1 MAKTTKYTAEVSEG
15 RDELL
20 DGKTIA
26 RLRTIAVK
34 NQRGETVRELKAAD
48 NDEDV
53 RAKLRAAG
61 YTHKDWA
68 GGTTPA
74 TLERGRN
81 PLVAGCLWPLVA
93 VMALLAWAIFS
104 AFSNASPDE
113 PEEWDAK
120 IACQTLVKEKL
131 RAPSTAKFSRET
143 ASGGPKAWTV
153 TGAVEAENA
162 LGGTVGHRYSCSVT
176 FTGDDEYRGT
186 ATITDR

>member
-61 YTHKDWA
+61 YTLKDWA

-81 PLVAGCLWPLVA
+81 PLVAGCTRE
-93 VMALLAWAIFS
+93 S
-104 AFSNASPDE
+104 
-113 PEEWDAK
+113 
-120 IACQTLVKEKL
+120 L
-131 RAPSTAKFSRET
+131 R
-143 ASGGPKAWTV
+143 G
-153 TGAVEAENA
+153 
-162 LGGTVGHRYSCSVT
+162 
-176 FTGDDEYRGT
+176 YRSMMHLM
-186 ATITDR
+186 

>member
-61 YTHKDWA
+61 YTLKDWA

-104 AFSNASPDE
+104 AFNNASPD
-113 PEEWDAK
+113 
-120 IACQTLVKEKL
+120 
-131 RAPSTAKFSRET
+131 
-143 ASGGPKAWTV
+143 
-153 TGAVEAENA
+153 
-162 LGGTVGHRYSCSVT
+162 
-176 FTGDDEYRGT
+176 
-186 ATITDR
+186 